1 MFREGD
7 IVKVR
12 GLNKEGKFIC
22 FAEDFVAENVPV
34 KKKVAVV
41 DIDGDRHRFDIHLIR
56 FVR

>member
-22 FAEDFVAENVPV
+22 FAEDFVAENSPV
-34 KKKVAVV
+34 KKK
-41 DIDGDRHRFDIHLIR
+41 GSGS
-56 FVR
+56 